1 MRRIWN
7 PNTVA
12 ESMAVECPI
21 VLRSKTVEKDE
32 ADRREPGPDET
43 NLINYYVAVWIEVGN
58 ASVGEIAKLP
68 AHEPI
73 PIETAF
79 RAAMKAAMGDV

>member
-1 MRRIWN
+1 M
-7 PNTVA
+7 
-12 ESMAVECPI
+12 
-21 VLRSKTVEKDE
+21 EKDE
-32 ADRREPGPDET
+32 ADRREPGPGEN

-58 ASVGEIAKLP
+58 ASVGEIVKLP

-79 RAAMKAAMGDV
+79 RAAMMAAMGVPPARHTPDSEVPQYAPDPRFYDV